1 MLPLLVLR
9 PEPGASRSAD
19 KARTLGLGS
28 VVLPLFVAVA
38 KPWSPLDPA
47 TFDALMLT
55 SANAV
60 RHGGAALARY
70 AGLPTYA
77 VGEATA
83 LAVRG
88 AGFAQVIA
96 GDADAAALVAR
107 IEADGHRR
115 VLHLAGADRIDFA
128 STCAITAVTVYAV
141 EDCPVDLPDGD
152 AVALIHSPR
161 AARRFAAICPARE
174 RTDIVA
180 ISPAAAAAAGR
191 GWRSV
196 HAVARPDDD
205 AMLELAARL
214 CNRGGDER

>member
-9 PEPGASRSAD
+9 PEPGASRTAD
-19 KARTLGLGS
+19 KARKLGLAP
-28 VVLPLFVAVA
+28 VLLPLFAAVA
-38 KPWSPLDPA
+38 RPWSGPDPD

-55 SANAV
+55 SANAS

-70 AGLPTYA
+70 TGLPAYA

-83 LAVRG
+83 DAARS
-88 AGFAQVIA
+88 AGFAQVTV

-107 IEADGHRR
+107 IERDGHRR
-115 VLHLAGADRIDFA
+115 VLHLAGADRIDVA
-128 STCAITAVTVYAV
+128 SACAITAVTVYAV
-141 EDCPVDLPDGD
+141 EDCPVDLPTGD
-152 AVALIHSPR
+152 AVALLHSPR

-174 RTDIVA
+174 RIDIAA
-180 ISPAAAAAAGR
+180 ISSAAAAAAGP

-205 AMLELAARL
+205 AMLELAACL
-214 CNRGGDER
+214 CNRDGDER